1 MLFFSC
7 LDSVRCSGTRGSV
20 QGHPLLIV
28 VGERTRETPP
38 IGIRARVL
46 VWLNVKRK
54 PRDLPARRRRSPP
67 SRISHR
73 FSTEPNPKVRITI
86 NRTASMLMYGPP
98 LASSFSAQKP
108 PSATGLDAEF
118 SDRTTGIDGQPTG
131 TARPFPLWR
140 LRSGLCLPPIDPAG
154 HLTVQPLIRFH
165 LLLARSTIA

>member
-1 MLFFSC
+1 MNC
-7 LDSVRCSGTRGSV
+7 LLWLARPWESGRGS
-20 QGHPLLIV
+20 
-28 VGERTRETPP
+28 RS
-38 IGIRARVL
+38 A
-46 VWLNVKRK
+46 KRQK
-54 PRDLPARRRRSPP
+54 KAPCLPSRRRRSRAG
-67 SRISHR
+67 RISHR

-140 LRSGLCLPPIDPAG
+140 LRSGLCLPPIDPIFGSGIPPGPNSWPPNSPAAYSVPPSVSPI
-154 HLTVQPLIRFH
+154 HNC
-165 LLLARSTIA
+165 LAV